1 MFKRQSLQ
9 DKWFDVFNYA
19 GLIGIAIVVMYPLI
33 FIVSASFSSPEAV
46 NQGLVWLW
54 PKGFSLKG
62 YERIFASEAIWRGYG
77 NTILYTAV
85 GVTINLFMTIT
96 AAYALSRKHF
106 MPRKFVS
113 VLFVFTMFFGG
124 GLIPTYLLVKNLGM
138 LDTIWALVI
147 PNAVSM
153 FLIII
158 TRTFFETSIP
168 DELRESAMI
177 DGCSDMKYLLRIVV
191 PLSMPIIAVLAIFY
205 GVDHWNSYFSAL
217 IYMSEQS
224 TYPLQ
229 LVLRQILIQNQI
241 SGEIMGL
248 DDVYLAAEKQQIAD
262 LMKFGI
268 IIVSSLP
275 IIMVYPFLQKY
286 FVKGMMIGAVKG

>member
-1 MFKRQSLQ
+1 MFKRQSLH

-19 GLIGIAIVVMYPLI
+19 GLIGIAIVVMYPLV

-54 PKGFSLKG
+54 PKAFTLKG
-62 YERIFASEAIWRGYG
+62 YERIFASATIWRGYG

-85 GVTINLFMTIT
+85 GVTINLVMTIT

-106 MPRKFVS
+106 MLRRVVS

-124 GLIPTYLLVKNLGM
+124 GLIPTYLLVKSLGM
-138 LDTIWALVI
+138 LDSIWALVI

-153 FLIII
+153 FQIII

-177 DGCSDMKYLLRIVV
+177 DGCSDIKYLLRIVV

-217 IYMSEQS
+217 IYLSEHS
-224 TYPLQ
+224 AYPLQ

-275 IIMVYPFLQKY
+275 IIMVYPFLQRY
-286 FVKGMMIGAVKG
+286 FVKGMMIGAIKG

>member
-1 MFKRQSLQ
+1 MFKRQSLH

-106 MPRKFVS
+106 MIRRFVS

-138 LDTIWALVI
+138 LDSIWALVI

-153 FLIII
+153 FQIII

-177 DGCSDMKYLLRIVV
+177 DGCSDIKYLLRIVV

-275 IIMVYPFLQKY
+275 IIMVYPFLQRY
-286 FVKGMMIGAVKG
+286 FVKGMMIGAIKG